1 VTASLVA
8 LLASAVAV
16 VSFTASGL
24 SWAALAVSSRWLR
37 RLSAAAE
44 ARLVLSAILAP
55 PVISLVVVTAALAP
69 LFGWIV
75 DHCVAPGDAHTHPH
89 LCAHHVASPPALLL
103 TFLSILMA
111 LQCVTMLA
119 RLGHAGI
126 SLIRARRRLEHIS
139 TVRNPLRVL
148 PLDSPQ
154 AFLVGLLRPTLYVTR
169 GLLLPDHRADLGSV
183 LAHERAHIRR
193 RDPLRRF
200 VAAIA
205 LPFHLPF
212 VSEALE
218 RRLAQ
223 ANEMAADEEAATRLG
238 NAHRVATALV
248 RLARASLAEPVSPPA
263 GFVHSFGA
271 SDIEARVVRLLA
283 PRARSDAPRAR
294 AIFVAVI
301 AALGLV
307 CIGAEGVH
315 HGLEMYLGLLSH

>member
-1 VTASLVA
+1 M
-8 LLASAVAV
+8 
-16 VSFTASGL
+16 
-24 SWAALAVSSRWLR
+24 
-37 RLSAAAE
+37 
-44 ARLVLSAILAP
+44 ILAP

-89 LCAHHVASPPALLL
+89 LCEHHVASTPALPL

-111 LQCVTMLA
+111 VQCVTTLV

-126 SLIRARRRLEHIS
+126 SLGRMRRRLERIS
-139 TVRNPLRVL
+139 TSRDPLRVL
-148 PLDSPQ
+148 PCDTPQ

-169 GLLLPDHRADLGSV
+169 GLLSPDHRADLGSV

-193 RDPLRRF
+193 RDALRRF
-200 VAAIA
+200 IAALA

-223 ANEMAADEEAATRLG
+223 AHEMAADEEAATRLG
-238 NAHRVATALV
+238 SAHRVAAALV
-248 RLARASLAEPVSPPA
+248 RLARASLASVSPPA
-263 GFVHSFGA
+263 GRRPQRRPVFVHSFGA
-271 SDIEARVVRLLA
+271 SDIEARVFRLLA

-294 AIFVAVI
+294 AIFAAVI

-307 CIGAEGVH
+307 CMGAEGVH